1 METLLNKTVSI
12 KNPQLNF
19 QKDLRF
25 KVTKENKTTIH
36 CRLVEFDKS
45 NNSFKDIHYGE
56 DYKGIKKGIISVF

>member
-1 METLLNKTVSI
+1 METLLNKIVSI

-36 CRLVEFDKS
+36 CRLVEFDKDS
-45 NNSFKDIHYGE
+45 NNFKDIHCGE
-56 DYKGIKKGIISVF
+56 DYRGISKSIISIS